1 MQSEQSGRKSIDLTE
16 VAGLIEAL
24 ERDLANLRQ
33 GSGDLATL
41 RGEVE
46 QLRTA
51 LQGPGGGEVEVQ
63 EGLHGIRNLM
73 HKIGDELVGDAF
85 KGADY
90 VARIGRLLGM

>member
-1 MQSEQSGRKSIDLTE
+1 MQSEQSGRDSIDLAE

-24 ERDLANLRQ
+24 ERDLAKLRQ

-46 QLRTA
+46 QLRAA
-51 LQGPGGGEVEVQ
+51 LQASGGSGDSVH

-73 HKIGDELVGDAF
+73 HKVGDELVGDAF